1 MAISLD
7 SLYAPVNDFFLKK
20 FQSTDGSPVL
30 FRFDQ
35 YGIKISDEDYDPAAH
50 NVQEVFSDLV
60 NRLPI
65 LAPDAATVIFIDKPI
80 DEYYHQLILKPAL
93 PSLPP
98 GADESTRESLQNTFA
113 SLKNEAVRD
122 YEDTYSQARGG
133 GTGGE
138 VVAAAVPELFRLS
151 TPTPRNW
158 YDRTNA
164 EIWESYSTAITDDP
178 PKTPPNFLPP
188 TFLPTPPKPLWKL
201 RLNDAQ
207 LVQLMPALV
216 APEPVKPAVLLSDLK
231 MVRLNA
237 FAAVRPVAAA
247 PAPAPV
253 VAAAPATSPAIA
265 RVALSRNLFARNLAI
280 APVALGTVKPAPQA
294 NAVLLSSVAAEVAP
308 APTRTLVQQNFHN
321 AFTNLR
327 LIDKIQLTNAIK
339 DVAPTEPVS
348 TNAINISFDY
358 CLVRIDRGWFS
369 SLFVDN
375 HNWYIPGYKKGELS
389 AGEGGLAVLP
399 SAMLLV
405 KNLRLKANWTGDD
418 LNNIKAATAFGPFN
432 VDAQQDTNTDI
443 GHDGIQIVG
452 WLLQKLPALP
462 ANDPPN

>member
-20 FQSTDGSPVL
+20 FQSTDGSPML

-60 NRLPI
+60 NRMPI
-65 LAPDAATVIFIDKPI
+65 LSTDAATVIFIDKPI
-80 DEYYHQLILKPAL
+80 DEYYHQIILKPSL

-113 SLKNEAVRD
+113 SLKNEAIRD

-138 VVAAAVPELFRLS
+138 VVSAAVPELFRLS

-164 EIWESYSTAITDDP
+164 EIWEKYSFSITDDP
-178 PKTPPNFLPP
+178 AKAPPVSQPVA
-188 TFLPTPPKPLWKL
+188 PKPLWKL

-207 LVQLMPALV
+207 MAQLMPALV
-216 APEPVKPAVLLSDLK
+216 APEPVKPTVLLNNVKLA
-231 MVRLNA
+231 RLNA
-237 FAAVRPVAAA
+237 FSMIQPVAAAA
-247 PAPAPV
+247 PAPA
-253 VAAAPATSPAIA
+253 AKPAIA
-265 RVALSRNLFARNLAI
+265 NMAFHNVLAHGLN
-280 APVALGTVKPAPQA
+280 APVALTTVKPALQA
-294 NAVLLSSVAAEVAP
+294 NALLLNSVEGT
-308 APTRTLVQQNFHN
+308 PTRTPVQQRFHS
-321 AFTNLR
+321 AFDRLR
-327 LIDKIQLTNAIK
+327 LLDKINLTNAIK
-339 DVAPTEPVS
+339 DVAPTQPVS
-348 TNAINISFDY
+348 TNTININFDY

-375 HNWYIPGYKKGELS
+375 RNWYIPGYKRGELS
-389 AGEGGLAVLP
+389 ASEGGLAVIP

-405 KNLRLKANWTGDD
+405 KNLRLTANWSGDD

-432 VDAQQDTNTDI
+432 VDAQQDTSTDV
-443 GHDGIQIVG
+443 GHDGIQVVG
-452 WLLQKLPALP
+452 WLLQKLPTLP
-462 ANDPPN
+462 SNDPPS